1 MVAQLHCI
9 AAILTALSTND
20 KQANKKK
27 IHNNL
32 NKIKKWQLK

>member
-9 AAILTALSTND
+9 AATPALSTND
-20 KQANKKK
+20 KYANKKK

-32 NKIKKWQLK
+32 NKIKKWKLK